1 MDKQK
6 MDLVCQLNEIGI
18 MICKLKDENKLN
30 HCEKKVKGL
39 HSYLKRKNNR
49 SKTMRKK
56 SKQSKQSITDTLVSD
71 RPFLEDVDRLSIPQ
85 VDTQEP
91 IEDVDRLS
99 IPQVDTQ
106 EPIEDIDTQGPDTQ
120 ESIEPTSSTNSYTE
134 KPTNMF
140 TDKNTLETRDMS
152 NNEYISKQKPLDLNG
167 GDPYTNRFG

>member
-1 MDKQK
+1 

-39 HSYLKRKNNR
+39 HSYLKRKKNR

-56 SKQSKQSITDTLVSD
+56 SKQSITDVLVSD
-71 RPFLEDVDRLSIPQ
+71 TPFL
-85 VDTQEP
+85 
-91 IEDVDRLS
+91 EDVDRLS